1 MPFIERAERVKRSKS
16 GGAARP
22 APAALALCAAAALVL
37 GACSTQKEAAGGGG
51 AGQAAGDCK
60 GAEAAR
66 QKYAETWRTA
76 GEAIGLPGLRPGE
89 VRVCDVDTAKYKK
102 PAPSGGYR
110 IALAAQGPTNSW
122 ATTNEEAFK
131 YRAQQRGAKVL
142 YASANGDVNKQVDN
156 IQQLVAQR
164 PDAMVVVPMGEAIT
178 GQVRAAAAQGIP
190 TVLCAGRL
198 APDSGAVS
206 TVTRDYELQGTLW
219 AEWIAKQI
227 GGKGKIAMLSG
238 IAGVPT
244 AELPKAQATRL
255 FAQRYPN
262 IQIVAK
268 QYTDWSPTK
277 AKSVAAQL
285 LAQHPD
291 LSAIWSDS
299 AITDLGVY
307 EAYTEAGKPVPPVTG
322 DSSNAFLKAV
332 RGKPVKFAL
341 GSFPPEQSSQCLDVA
356 LSALAGTTVPSQVN
370 VEAAVFTDAQLDRY
384 VRQECSDDLWVPSAL
399 PNELLKRLKLC

>member
-1 MPFIERAERVKRSKS
+1 MLFSRKQGGRRVGPR
-16 GGAARP
+16 
-22 APAALALCAAAALVL
+22 ALALAGAGVLAL
-37 GACSTQKEAAGGGG
+37 GACSTEKEGATGAAQNPADCAG
-51 AGQAAGDCK
+51 AAA
-60 GAEAAR
+60 AQ

-76 GEAIGLPGLRPGE
+76 GEAIGLTGLKPGQ
-89 VRVCDVDTAKYKK
+89 VKVCDVDTAKYKK
-102 PAPSGGYR
+102 DAPAGGYR

-122 ATTNEEAFK
+122 ASTNEEAFK
-131 YRAQQRGAKVL
+131 YHAEQKGVKVL

-164 PDAMVVVPMGEAIT
+164 PDALVVVPMGDAVT

-190 TVLCAGRL
+190 VVTCAGRL
-198 APDSGAVS
+198 PADSGAIS

-219 AEWIAKQI
+219 AEWIAGQI

-244 AELPKAQATRL
+244 AELPKAQAEKV
-255 FAQRYPN
+255 FADKYPG
-262 IQIVAK
+262 IQIVSK
-268 QYTDWSPTK
+268 QYTDWSATK
-277 AKSVAAQL
+277 AKTVAAQL

-322 DSSNAFLKAV
+322 DSSNAFVKAV
-332 RGKPVKFAL
+332 KDKPVKFAL
-341 GSFPPEQSSQCLDVA
+341 GSFPPEQSTQCLDVA
-356 LSALAGTTVPSQVN
+356 LDALAGKTVPNQVN
-370 VEAAVFTDAQLDRY
+370 VDAAVFTHEQADEYARP
-384 VRQECSDDLWVPSAL
+384 ECGDNLWIPSTL
-399 PNELLKRLKLC
+399 PNDLLKKLKLC